1 MRQQDLYLNREL
13 SPAERRAVQRRV
25 QKGELHRIAP
35 GVFTPLAEDQ
45 WPGLLQREKL
55 RFLAVQFPDTV
66 VGYRSAFEGMAGRDG
81 VIFLNS
87 SYNRSHEYPGLTVA
101 LVKGVGP
108 QAGDQPISGGRI
120 HFPSL
125 PRLMLENLS
134 IDRHPLHRCAPIADV
149 EKRLAMIRE
158 SRGESYLNALR
169 DEARQLAPLLGL
181 AREFE
186 KLDKLIGA
194 ILGTRPE
201 QLLADPS
208 ARASALGLPYDTT
221 RIALF
226 DSLVAEL
233 RTRHFTPRTDQAGNG
248 AAATHQA
255 FLESYFSNFI
265 EGTEFEIGE
274 ARDIVMHG
282 KIVEKRPKD
291 SHDIIGVFQQIV
303 HPGWRSQT
311 LSTTPQVLE
320 QLRAR
325 HAEMMQARPEIEP
338 GEFKDRMNYAGN
350 TAFVAPERVRGTLV
364 EGAKRLADVAPGMP
378 RALLAMFLVAEVHP
392 FLDGNGRLARLV
404 MNAELSAA
412 GECRII
418 VPTLAREEYLDCLRK
433 LTRQADADGFIR
445 YMAWL
450 QQWSAGFGYENLDGV
465 IEEMK
470 ARNAFERSRVEF
482 RLLPPQEDA
491 AQRQA

>member
-1 MRQQDLYLNREL
+1 MRQQELYLNEEL
-13 SPAERRAVQRRV
+13 APAERRAVQRRV

-35 GVFTPLAEDQ
+35 GVFTLLAEDQ
-45 WPGLLQREKL
+45 WAGLLQREKL
-55 RFLAVQFPDTV
+55 RFLAAQFPDAV
-66 VGYRSAFEGMAGRDG
+66 VGYRSAFDGMAGRDG

-87 SYNRSHEYPGLTVA
+87 SYNRSYEYPGLTVV
-101 LVKGVGP
+101 LVKGAGP
-108 QAGDQPISGGRI
+108 QPGDPPISGRRM

-125 PRLMLENLS
+125 PRLMLENLT
-134 IDRHPLHRCAPIADV
+134 IDRHPLRRCAPIAEV
-149 EKRLAMIRE
+149 EKRLTMICE
-158 SRGESYLNALR
+158 SRGESHLNALR

-181 AREFE
+181 TREFG

-194 ILGTRPE
+194 ILGTRPK
-201 QLLADPS
+201 QTLTDPS
-208 ARASALGLPYDTT
+208 ARAAALGLPYDTS
-221 RIALF
+221 RIALL
-226 DSLVAEL
+226 DALVVEL
-233 RTRHFTPRTDQAGNG
+233 RTRNFAPLPDSTGNG

-282 KIVEKRPKD
+282 KIAGKRPKD
-291 SHDIIGVFQQIV
+291 SHDIIGVFQQIT

-311 LSTTPQVLE
+311 LSTTPQMLE

-325 HAEMMQARPEIEP
+325 HAEIMQARPEIEP

-364 EGAKRLADVAPGMP
+364 EGAKRLSDVAPGMS
-378 RALLAMFLVAEVHP
+378 RALLATFLVAEVHP

-418 VPTLAREEYLDCLRK
+418 VPTLAREEYMDCLRK
-433 LTRQADADGFIR
+433 LTRQGDADGFIR
-445 YMAWL
+445 YMGWL
-450 QQWSAGFGYENLDGV
+450 QQWSAGFDYGNLDGV
-465 IEEMK
+465 IAEMK
-470 ARNAFERSRVEF
+470 TCNAFERSRVEY
-482 RLLPPQEDA
+482 RLLGALPA
-491 AQRQA
+491 AR

>member
-1 MRQQDLYLNREL
+1 MRQQDLYLNQEL

-25 QKGELHRIAP
+25 LKGELHRIAP

-55 RFLAVQFPDTV
+55 RFLAAQFPGTV

-81 VIFLNS
+81 VIFLSS
-87 SYNRSHEYPGLTVA
+87 SYNRTHEYPGLTVA

-108 QAGDQPISGGRI
+108 QTGDQAISGKRI
-120 HFPSL
+120 HFSSL
-125 PRLMLENLS
+125 PRMMLENLT
-134 IDRHPLHRCAPIADV
+134 IDRHPLHRCAPIAEI
-149 EKRLAMIRE
+149 EKRLTMICE
-158 SRGESYLNALR
+158 SRGESHLNALR

-181 AREFE
+181 MREFE
-186 KLDKLIGA
+186 KLDKLISA

-201 QLLADPS
+201 QMLADPS
-208 ARASALGLPYDTT
+208 ARASALGLPYDTA

-226 DSLVAEL
+226 DTLVAEL
-233 RTRHFTPRTDQAGNG
+233 RSRSFTPEPDQTSSG

-320 QLRAR
+320 QLCAR
-325 HAEMMQARPEIEP
+325 HAEMMRARPEIEP
-338 GEFKDRMNYAGN
+338 GEFKDRMNFAGN

-418 VPTLAREEYLDCLRK
+418 VPTLAREEYMDCLRK
-433 LTRQADADGFIR
+433 RTRQADADGFIR
-445 YMAWL
+445 YMAGL
-450 QQWSAGFGYENLDGV
+450 QQWSAGFDYGNLDGV

-470 ARNAFERSRVEF
+470 GCNAFERSRVEF
-482 RLLPPQEDA
+482 RLLASRSAPNS
-491 AQRQA
+491 